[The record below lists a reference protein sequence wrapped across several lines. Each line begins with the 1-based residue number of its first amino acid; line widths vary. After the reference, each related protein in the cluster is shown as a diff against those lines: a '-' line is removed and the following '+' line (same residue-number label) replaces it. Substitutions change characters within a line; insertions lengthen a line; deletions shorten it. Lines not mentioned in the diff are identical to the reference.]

1 MKKSIFALMVA
12 TIFAFSFMFVS
23 CKKAEEAKPEEEAV
37 TTEQPAG
44 EAAKTEAKDAAK
56 DAAKDVIKKAVDK
69 GVDVGTK
76 KLGM

>member
-12 TIFAFSFMFVS
+12 TIFAFSFMLVS

-44 EAAKTEAKDAAK
+44 EAAKTETK
-56 DAAKDVIKKAVDK
+56 DAAKDVLKKAVDK

>member
-12 TIFAFSFMFVS
+12 TIFAFSFMLVS

-44 EAAKTEAKDAAK
+44 EAKTEAKDAAK
-56 DAAKDVIKKAVDK
+56 DVLKKAVDK